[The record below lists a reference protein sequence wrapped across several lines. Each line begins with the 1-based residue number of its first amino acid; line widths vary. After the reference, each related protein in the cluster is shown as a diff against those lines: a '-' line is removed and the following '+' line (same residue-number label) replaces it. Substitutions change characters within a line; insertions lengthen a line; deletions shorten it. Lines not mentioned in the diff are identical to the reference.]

1 MTGAHNSSTD
11 PVSEPTSLKPIVVFF
26 DGAGCRPDGKG
37 SGLAWLRQ
45 DTGEKHVQRIDGL
58 TNNEAEYRAFVA
70 VLESL
75 PEGSKAELFS
85 DSLLLDS
92 QFHGKYRVKDS
103 DLAGLLGTAHELI
116 RHKKL
121 TVNLQWIPAAKNLAG
136 KLL

>member
-1 MTGAHNSSTD
+1 MTDARNSNND
-11 PVSEPTSLKPIVVFF
+11 PISEPTPLRPIVVFF

-37 SGLAWLRQ
+37 SGYAWLRR

-92 QFHGKYRVKDS
+92 QFHGKYRVKDP

-121 TVNLQWIPAAKNLAG
+121 TVNLQWIPRTKNLAG